1 MDSDNPN
8 PNPNPNPSPNPNPNQ
23 ERQDAEDTLKS
34 GGSEL
39 KGGWPLVI
47 EAFTLTTV
55 AEIGDR
61 SQLATIA
68 LSAAG
73 NPNPNL

>member
-1 MDSDNPN
+1 MRLTSTLETYTYCTYSTPL
-8 PNPNPNPSPNPNPNQ
+8 SPLSTHQ
-23 ERQDAEDTLKS
+23 
-34 GGSEL
+34 
-39 KGGWPLVI
+39 VI
-47 EAFTLTTV
+47 EAFTLTVV

-73 NPNPNL
+73 NPLACYRPLSLLPPP

>member
-1 MDSDNPN
+1 M
-8 PNPNPNPSPNPNPNQ
+8 
-23 ERQDAEDTLKS
+23 
-34 GGSEL
+34 
-39 KGGWPLVI
+39 I

-73 NPNPNL
+73 NPLACYDPLSLLPSP